1 MDTVREKLEEK
12 VNGINYDTGEVIEYN
27 ELPEMSY
34 QRNADM
40 AFSLEQAR
48 ERISM
53 LQDFI
58 KGMMV
63 EGTDYGSLPN
73 TDKRCLFKSGAE
85 KLCDI
90 FAFSKKIEIVSRIED
105 FEKGIFH
112 YEVKAILIN
121 KRSGLVETE
130 GVGSCNN
137 MEKKYKSQD
146 AYSIANT
153 ILKMAKKR
161 AFVDAVLSATR
172 SSDIFTQDVED
183 ETTIDKTNKKQN
195 GTNGKNKVEDG
206 KETNEK
212 ASKKQISYIF
222 TLLSQNR
229 IPVENARKSM
239 VSKYNVQESNQLNKN
254 QASDFI
260 EYLKDYHSQS
270 QAG

>member
-1 MDTVREKLEEK
+1 MDSVRKKLEDK
-12 VNGINYDTGEVIEYN
+12 ASVIDCDTGVIVEYRGGL
-27 ELPEMSY
+27 EAPY
-34 QRNADM
+34 QSNSDM

-53 LQDFI
+53 LQNFI
-58 KGMMV
+58 RDIMV
-63 EGTDYGSLPN
+63 EGVDYGSLPN

-90 FAFSKKIEIVSRIED
+90 FGFSKKIEIISRVED

-121 KRSGLVETE
+121 KRNDQVEAE

-137 MEKKYKSQD
+137 MEKKYKTQD
-146 AYSIANT
+146 AYSVVNT

-183 ETTIDKTNKKQN
+183 EGTFEGEKKRTSARASSKAEK
-195 GTNGKNKVEDG
+195 G
-206 KETNEK
+206 NEK
-212 ASKKQISYIF
+212 IEMASKKQISYIF
-222 TLLSQNR
+222 TLLSQHR
-229 IPVENARKSM
+229 IPVENARKAM
-239 VSKYNVQESNQLNKN
+239 ITMYNVQESNQLNKN
-254 QASDFI
+254 QASEFI
-260 EYLKDYHSQS
+260 EYLKGYNGQS

>member
-1 MDTVREKLEEK
+1 MDSVREKLERK
-12 VNGINYDTGEVIEYN
+12 VGVIDCDTGEIIEYN
-27 ELPEMSY
+27 SNLEQPY
-34 QRNADM
+34 QSVSDM
-40 AFSLEQAR
+40 AFSLEQAK

-53 LQDFI
+53 LQNFI
-58 KGMMV
+58 RDIMV
-63 EGTDYGSLPN
+63 EGVDYGSLPN

-90 FAFSKKIEIVSRIED
+90 FGFAKKIEIINRVED

-121 KRSGLVETE
+121 KRNGEIEAE

-137 MEKKYKSQD
+137 MERKYKNQD
-146 AYSIANT
+146 AYSVVNT

-172 SSDIFTQDVED
+172 SSDIFTQDVE
-183 ETTIDKTNKKQN
+183 
-195 GTNGKNKVEDG
+195 EDG
-206 KETNEK
+206 LSDGQRSKIKTGRKPETDGEKIEK

-222 TLLSQNR
+222 TLLSQHR
-229 IPVENARKSM
+229 IPVENARKAM
-239 VSKYNVQESNQLNKN
+239 ITMYNVIESKELNKN
-254 QASDFI
+254 QASEFI
-260 EYLKDYHSQS
+260 EYLKGYNGQT

>member
-1 MDTVREKLEEK
+1 MDSVREKLEGK
-12 VNGINYDTGEVIEYN
+12 VSAIDCNTGEIIEYSS
-27 ELPEMSY
+27 EQEESY

-40 AFSLEQAR
+40 AFSLDQAR

-58 KGMMV
+58 RDIMV
-63 EGTDYGSLPN
+63 DGVDYGSLPN

-90 FAFSKKIEIVSRIED
+90 FGFSKKIDIISRVED

-121 KRSGLVETE
+121 KRSGIIEAE

-146 AYSIANT
+146 AYSVVNT

-172 SSDIFTQDVED
+172 SSDIFTQDIED
-183 ETTIDKTNKKQN
+183 DGSYEGQKSTPRPKEKSE
-195 GTNGKNKVEDG
+195 KNEM
-206 KETNEK
+206 

-222 TLLSQNR
+222 TLLSQHR
-229 IPVENARKSM
+229 IPVENARKAM
-239 VSKYNVQESNQLNKN
+239 ISKYNVSESNQLNKN
-254 QASDFI
+254 QASEFI
-260 EYLKDYHSQS
+260 EYLKEYNGQS

>member
-1 MDTVREKLEEK
+1 MDSVKRKLEEK
-12 VNGINYDTGEVIEYN
+12 ASVIDCDTGEIVEYN
-27 ELPEMSY
+27 GIRATPY
-34 QRNADM
+34 QNSDM
-40 AFSLEQAR
+40 AFSLEQAK

-53 LQDFI
+53 LQNFI
-58 KGMMV
+58 KDIMV
-63 EGTDYGSLPN
+63 DGVDYGSLPN

-90 FAFSKKIEIVSRIED
+90 FGFSKKVEIVSRIED

-121 KRSGLVETE
+121 KRNDQIEAE
-130 GVGSCNN
+130 GIGSCNN

-146 AYSIANT
+146 AYSVVNT

-183 ETTIDKTNKKQN
+183 EGTFEREKKKSSSRASSN
-195 GTNGKNKVEDG
+195 T
-206 KETNEK
+206 EK
-212 ASKKQISYIF
+212 RIEKMEMASKKQISYIF
-222 TLLSQNR
+222 TLLSQYR
-229 IPVENARKSM
+229 IPVENARKVM
-239 VSKYNVQESNQLNKN
+239 TTMYNVTESKDLNKD

-260 EYLKDYHSQS
+260 KYLKENYSQQ